1 TQAGTSAMSM
11 LAEKVVMWVILMT
24 IMTMRITSS
33 VMAFTSINLMIT
45 NMAPTR
51 ADLGFMNGTQQLAM
65 STVRIF
71 APIVS
76 GSLWS
81 WSIKHSFP
89 FPFNSHLVWMLS
101 AVLIAIVL
109 KLSYRIPESV
119 NKFAADQPKPIASVE
134 ESDD

>member
-1 TQAGTSAMSM
+1 
-11 LAEKVVMWVILMT
+11 
-24 IMTMRITSS
+24 
-33 VMAFTSINLMIT
+33 MIT

-65 STVRIF
+65 SVVRIF
-71 APIVS
+71 APIIS

-89 FPFNSHLVWMLS
+89 LPFNSHLVWTLS

-119 NKFAADQPKPIASVE
+119 NKFAADQPKAIASAE
-134 ESDD
+134 ELDE